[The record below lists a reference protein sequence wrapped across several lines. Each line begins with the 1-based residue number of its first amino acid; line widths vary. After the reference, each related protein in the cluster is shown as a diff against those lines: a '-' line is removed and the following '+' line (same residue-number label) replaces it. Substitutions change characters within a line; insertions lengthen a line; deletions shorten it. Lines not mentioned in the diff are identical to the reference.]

1 MCGVWEVG
9 AGDGDAGTPKRGR
22 NGGDEVSLRRSRRR
36 RVASNEEIC
45 VWRIDLSHAA
55 ARLQR
60 LRLRQELAGARSVL
74 KILECR

>member
-1 MCGVWEVG
+1 MWEVG
-9 AGDGDAGTPKRGR
+9 DGDRDAGIPKRGT
-22 NGGDEVSLRRSRRR
+22 NGGDEVSLLRSRR

>member
-1 MCGVWEVG
+1 METQPLQRGERM
-9 AGDGDAGTPKRGR
+9 AGT
-22 NGGDEVSLRRSRRR
+22 SRR